1 MQNTQEI
8 TKQPLTRRALKAH
21 SWMGLFISAFMYI
34 ICLSGTI
41 AVFHNEFERWEQ
53 PQIQESHEIDTVAAE
68 RALSTFIQQYQ
79 EETEHFHLVFP
90 TSGIPRLVVE
100 NDHIAHF
107 VNADGSLGE
116 IERSHWTK
124 MLVDMH
130 LYLHLPNSI
139 GVFIVS
145 AFGGLLC
152 AIILSGF
159 LSHPRIIKDA
169 FRLRRGGTGLQENID
184 MHNRLSV
191 WASPFHLMIGVTGAY
206 FGLASLLIII
216 LSQAFYGGN
225 NQAVVDEV
233 FAPEPK
239 LEQPLQTPNIT
250 KALQYV
256 LDNDPDS
263 DVLFLTVH
271 EPNTPTQFIEIYVQ
285 KPQRLI
291 YSENYRF
298 KANGEFLEV
307 GNYEHG
313 PMGTQIVFS
322 FYRLHFG
329 DFYGLP
335 SKVLY
340 FILGLMLTVVSA
352 TGINIWLN
360 KRKTKDIVNYTW
372 PAIVWGTP
380 VALVMS
386 AWLNL
391 FVHTR
396 LDAVVWGVL
405 VIISGYAYF
414 QKNEVKFLFQ
424 IKTLLGMVIL
434 GFVAT
439 YIGMFNTAV
448 LSVASLQINIPLII
462 FALYLII
469 KQYLMRHHQ

>member
-1 MQNTQEI
+1 MQNTQEK
-8 TKQPLTRRALKAH
+8 TKQPFTRRALKAH
-21 SWMGLFISAFMYI
+21 TWMGLFISAFMYI

-53 PQIQESHEIDTVAAE
+53 PQIEETQEINTATAE
-68 RALSTFIQQYQ
+68 QAFTTFIQRYK
-79 EETEHFHLVFP
+79 EATGHYHLVFP

-100 NDHIAHF
+100 NDHVAHF
-107 VNADGSLGE
+107 VNTDGSLGE
-116 IERSHWTK
+116 IEQPHWTK
-124 MLVDMH
+124 MLVDLH

-152 AIILSGF
+152 AITLSGF

-169 FRLRRGGTGLQENID
+169 FRLRAGGTGLQENID
-184 MHNRLSV
+184 IHNRLSI
-191 WASPFHLMIGVTGAY
+191 WASPFHLMIGITGAY
-206 FGLASLLIII
+206 FGLAGLLIVIF
-216 LSQAFYGGN
+216 SQAFYGGD

-233 FAPEPK
+233 FAAEPK
-239 LEQPLQTPNIT
+239 LEQPLQTANIK

-256 LDNDPDS
+256 LDNDPHS
-263 DVLFLTVH
+263 NVLFLTVH

-298 KANGEFLEV
+298 SANGEFLEV

-313 PMGTQIVFS
+313 SAGKQIVFS

-329 DFYGLP
+329 DFYGLT

-340 FILGLMLTVVSA
+340 FVLGIMLTIVSA

-380 VALVMS
+380 LALVIS

-396 LDAVVWGVL
+396 LDAVVWATL
-405 VIISGYAYF
+405 VIVSGYAYF
-414 QKNEVKFLFQ
+414 QKNEVKFIAQ
-424 IKTLLGMVIL
+424 IKAVLSIVIL

-439 YIGMFNTAV
+439 YAAIFN
-448 LSVASLQINIPLII
+448 LSALSIASLQINIPLII
-462 FALYLII
+462 FAIVLLAR
-469 KQYLMRHHQ
+469 QYAKRCHK

>member
-21 SWMGLFISAFMYI
+21 SWMGLFISAFMYV

-53 PQIQESHEIDTVAAE
+53 PQIQETQYINTETAE
-68 RALSTFIQQYQ
+68 QAFSTFIQRYR
-79 EETEHFHLVFP
+79 EDTGHYHLVFP

-100 NDHIAHF
+100 NDHVAHF
-107 VNADGSLGE
+107 VNSDGSLGE
-116 IERSHWTK
+116 IEKSHWTK
-124 MLVDMH
+124 MLVDLH

-184 MHNRLSV
+184 IHNRLSV

-206 FGLASLLIII
+206 FGLAGLLIVIF
-216 LSQAFYGGN
+216 SQAFYNGD

-239 LEQPLQTPNIT
+239 LEQPLQTANIK

-256 LDNDPDS
+256 LDNDPFS
-263 DVLFLTVH
+263 NVLFLTVH
-271 EPNTPTQFIEIYVQ
+271 EPNTPAQFIEIYVQ

-298 KANGEFLEV
+298 TADGEFLAL
-307 GNYEHG
+307 GDYENG
-313 PMGTQIVFS
+313 PTGKQIVFS

-340 FILGLMLTVVSA
+340 FVLGIMLTIVSA

-380 VALVMS
+380 TALVVS

-391 FVHTR
+391 FVHSR
-396 LDAVVWGVL
+396 LDAVVWAIL
-405 VIISGYAYF
+405 VIVSGYAYF

-424 IKTLLGMVIL
+424 IKILLGIVIL

-439 YIGMFNTAV
+439 YTAV
-448 LSVASLQINIPLII
+448 FGISALSTASLQINIPLII
-462 FALYLII
+462 FAII
-469 KQYLMRHHQ
+469 LLARQYLRRCRQ